1 MTEQE
6 IKDIIN
12 AKLATPTGSTF
23 KTVIIACAVSLLV
36 GVLTGS
42 YITKVFFPSK
52 GDNIP
57 IVVTK
62 EILSDPI
69 KLTQVIREP
78 YAVTKEII
86 REIAVTKPSQT
97 PINDA
102 DKVLIE
108 QPTQT
113 TTNQYNI
120 VLDRKKEIGV
130 FTTTESAGVMAG
142 YAPNKNTMYHIYVG
156 KKFNNSGT
164 DIGGGVAIRF

>member
-6 IKDIIN
+6 ILNIVN
-12 AKLATPTGSTF
+12 TKLATKTNYAF
-23 KTVIIACAVSLLV
+23 KTILIACLV
-36 GVLTGS
+36 AFIIGAITGS

-78 YAVTKEII
+78 YEVTKEIV
-86 REIAVTKPSQT
+86 REITVTKPSQT

-120 VLDRKKEIGV
+120 VLDRKKEIGL

-142 YAPNKNTMYHIYVG
+142 YAPNKNTMYHLYVG
-156 KKFNNSGT
+156 KKFNGGT
-164 DIGGGVAIRF
+164 DIGGGVSIRF

>member
-1 MTEQE
+1 MTQQE
-6 IKDIIN
+6 IEDIIN
-12 AKLATPTGSTF
+12 TKLAIPTGYTF
-23 KTVIIACAVSLLV
+23 KTVIIACLVSFLV
-36 GVLTGS
+36 GGIIGS
-42 YITKVFFPSK
+42 YITKSFFPNMSM
-52 GDNIP
+52 P

-62 EILSDPI
+62 EILSDPV

-86 REIAVTKPSQT
+86 KEIAVTKPSQN
-97 PINDA
+97 PMGDA

-108 QPTQT
+108 KHTQT

-130 FTTTESAGVMAG
+130 FATTESAGLMAG

-164 DIGGGVAIRF
+164 DFGGGVAIRF